1 MLGRAAGRI
10 HRSRQYV
17 RIRTKAEAV
26 YLVFRFGDLISYQMW
41 ETLHAIVGQLAGT

>member
-1 MLGRAAGRI
+1 
-10 HRSRQYV
+10 V

-26 YLVFRFGDLISYQMW
+26 YLVFRFGDLISYQMR